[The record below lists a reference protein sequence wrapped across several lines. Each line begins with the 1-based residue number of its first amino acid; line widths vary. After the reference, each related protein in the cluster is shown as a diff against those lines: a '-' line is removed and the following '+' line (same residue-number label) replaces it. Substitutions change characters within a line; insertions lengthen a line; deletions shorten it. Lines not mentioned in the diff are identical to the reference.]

1 LAINSENAEVALAM
15 KSGNR
20 GYILSEGG
28 EGGSRRWIWKEDGDG
43 GKKSKE
49 IVDKT
54 GGEWAMG
61 LLGAT

>member
-28 EGGSRRWIWKEDGDG
+28 EDGDG